1 MEIMNK
7 TRSILIAAV
16 VTLGLALPASAYSVF
31 DTYSPSGN
39 GSPVV
44 KGECN
49 DGTNFTVKY
58 YPNNGQKYAIYSGFG
73 SSAEAVIQSFCRNH
87 GG

>member
-1 MEIMNK
+1 MRK
-7 TRSILIAAV
+7 TLIYSVAA
-16 VTLGLALPASAYSVF
+16 TALAGMTSTASAYRVF

-58 YPNNGQKYAIYSGFG
+58 YPNNGSPYAIYSLFG
-73 SSAEAVIQSFCRNH
+73 GSAEEVISKFCRNH

>member
-1 MEIMNK
+1 MKNQNI
-7 TRSILIAAV
+7 RCLLAASFV
-16 VTLGLALPASAYSVF
+16 LGVATQASAYRVF

-44 KGECN
+44 VGECN

-58 YPNNGQKYAIYSGFG
+58 YPSNGQKYAIYSGFG
-73 SSAEAVIQSFCRNH
+73 SSAEAVIANFCRNH

>member
-1 MEIMNK
+1 MRK
-7 TRSILIAAV
+7 TLICCASAF
-16 VTLGLALPASAYSVF
+16 ALVGMASTASAYRIF

-39 GSPVV
+39 GSPIA

-58 YPNNGQKYAIYSGFG
+58 YPNNGTKYAIYSLWGD
-73 SSAEAVIQSFCRNH
+73 SAEEVISRFCGNK

>member
-1 MEIMNK
+1 MKK
-7 TRSILIAAV
+7 TISILAV
-16 VTLGLALPASAYSVF
+16 GAFVFSAVAPAFAYRIF

-39 GSPVV
+39 GSPIA

-73 SSAEAVIQSFCRNH
+73 RSAEAVIASFCSNR

>member
-1 MEIMNK
+1 MKNK
-7 TRSILIAAV
+7 LTCAAFV
-16 VTLGLALPASAYSVF
+16 GALTLGIATQASAYRIF

-39 GSPVV
+39 GSPIV

-49 DGTNFTVKY
+49 DGTNFTVKF

-73 SSAEAVIQSFCRNH
+73 SSVEAVIASFCRNH